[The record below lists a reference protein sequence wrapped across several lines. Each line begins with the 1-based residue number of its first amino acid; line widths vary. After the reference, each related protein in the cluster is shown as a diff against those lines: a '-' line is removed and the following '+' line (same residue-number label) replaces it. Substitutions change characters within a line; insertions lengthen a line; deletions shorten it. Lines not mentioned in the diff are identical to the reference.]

1 MKMMNSPAALSPSVS
16 NRHRWVVLGNPDNR
30 RTTLFQSALQEAGLP
45 AAHVI
50 SYRDVLRGK
59 LDLSEELAQFAG
71 NGVLRIESPGED
83 HDVERRLI
91 ALGARG
97 KRGQTLSGQ
106 TISTSHRLVS
116 KGSDP
121 FYHGVPS
128 ASVGEISP
136 ESALRLREDRGRVRH
151 VRQWYAGF
159 SSLLDD
165 VEQALQTIPGIM
177 VQNHPAAIR
186 LLFDKPGCHQFLAA
200 SGVSVAPSLPPIH
213 SYEELR
219 EAMKSAGWSRVFVK
233 LAWGSSSSG
242 VVAFS
247 TVGGRPLAI
256 TSLELV
262 RRRGEARFYNNLT
275 LSRYH
280 NESDLRAIFDF
291 LGREGVHVE
300 QWLPKATQGGRN
312 YDLRV
317 VTFAGKACHTV
328 VRTSLSPLTNLHLGN
343 RRGDLSL
350 VRQAAGERWSI
361 VTDLCE
367 QAAKALPGALY
378 VGWDVLVTPGFR
390 RAVIL
395 EGNAFGDLL
404 PNVVHEGFSTYG
416 RGIVE
421 VTQTQSH

>member
-121 FYHGVPS
+121 FYHGLPGT
-128 ASVGEISP
+128 SVGEISP
-136 ESALRLREDRGRVRH
+136 QSALRLREDRGRVRH

-367 QAAKALPGALY
+367 QAAKAVPGALY

-421 VTQTQSH
+421 VTRTQSH

>member
-1 MKMMNSPAALSPSVS
+1 MMNSPAALSPSVS

-97 KRGQTLSGQ
+97 KRGLPGT
-106 TISTSHRLVS
+106 
-116 KGSDP
+116 
-121 FYHGVPS
+121 
-128 ASVGEISP
+128 SVGEISP

-280 NESDLRAIFDF
+280 KESDLRAIFDF

-367 QAAKALPGALY
+367 QAAKAVPDALY

-421 VTQTQSH
+421 VTRTQSH

>member
-1 MKMMNSPAALSPSVS
+1 MTKMKDSPAGLSPSVS

-30 RTTLFQSALQEAGLP
+30 RTRLFQSALQDVGQP
-45 AAHVI
+45 AAHIV
-50 SYRDVLRGK
+50 SYRDLLRGEI
-59 LDLSEELAQFAG
+59 DLSEVLAQFAG
-71 NGVLRIESPGED
+71 EPCILRIESPGED

-91 ALGARG
+91 ARGA
-97 KRGQTLSGQ
+97 
-106 TISTSHRLVS
+106 
-116 KGSDP
+116 
-121 FYHGVPS
+121 S
-128 ASVGEISP
+128 AEGISP
-136 ESALRLREDRGRVRH
+136 AAALRLRADPGRVRH
-151 VRQWYAGF
+151 VRQWFTGF
-159 SSLLDD
+159 CSLLNDI
-165 VEQALQTIPGIM
+165 EQAIQRFPGIS

-186 LLFDKPGCHQFLAA
+186 LLFDKPGCHKFLAEN
-200 SGVSVAPSLPPIH
+200 GVSVAPSLPAID
-213 SYEELR
+213 SYDALR
-219 EAMKSAGWSRVFVK
+219 EAMKSVGWSRVFVK

-247 TVGGRPLAI
+247 TVGTRPLAI

-262 RRRGEARFYNNLT
+262 RRRGEARFYNNLK

-280 NESDLRAIFDF
+280 RESDLRAIFDF

-312 YDLRV
+312 FDLRV

-328 VRTSLSPLTNLHLGN
+328 VRTSRSPLTNLHLGN

-350 VRQAAGERWSI
+350 VRQAAGSRWNLVS
-361 VTDLCE
+361 DLCE
-367 QAAKALPGALY
+367 QAARALPDALY

-404 PNVVHEGFSTYG
+404 PNLMHEGYSTYG
-416 RGIVE
+416 RGIAE
-421 VTQTQSH
+421 VLQGEV